1 MRQLAAAF
9 GQSAGEP
16 AHSKLTVWH
25 HSPAHQLSEA
35 GAYIV
40 TSATYL
46 KQPYFNT
53 PERLD
58 FLEAKLVEALRTHG
72 WSLQAWAVM
81 SNHYHFVAMSP
92 EAPDDLAALVRRVH
106 SEPAREVN
114 RLDNARGRRVW
125 FQYWDS
131 HLTFPKSYYARLN
144 YVHQNPVHHGLV
156 KVATGYRWCSA
167 GWFERN
173 AEPAFY
179 RMITSFRCDRV
190 NVPDDF

>member
-1 MRQLAAAF
+1 M
-9 GQSAGEP
+9 
-16 AHSKLTVWH
+16 
-25 HSPAHQLSEA
+25 
-35 GAYIV
+35 V
-40 TSATYL
+40 TSAAYR

-58 FLEAKLVEALRTHG
+58 FLEAKLAEALRTRG

-81 SNHYHFVAMSP
+81 SNHYHFIAMSP
-92 EAPDDLAALVRRVH
+92 EAPDDLAVVVRRIH
-106 SEPAREVN
+106 SESAREVN
-114 RLDNARGRRVW
+114 RLDNAPGRRVW

-131 HLTFPKSYYARLN
+131 HLTFPKSYFARLN

-156 KVATGYRWCSA
+156 RVATAYRWCSA

-173 AEPAFY
+173 AEPAFC